1 MNAVATPIKVLIA
14 DDQTLFRTGL
24 ARMLSADARFEV
36 VGQARDG
43 DEAINQALA
52 RNPDVVL
59 MDLQMPR
66 VTGVEATRRL
76 VRDAPGVHV
85 LVLSAYADKAMVSE
99 ALESGA
105 EGFVDKDVTYEEIVD
120 RILAVW
126 PAHGERSKRRHGQ
139 LSSRELQVLKQ
150 VAAGMSN
157 KQIARRLGISE
168 KTVRNHLSRVFSKL
182 QATNRTEAVMNAM
195 RFGLAIT

>member
-85 LVLSAYADKAMVSE
+85 LVLSAYADKAMVNDPS
-99 ALESGA
+99 AGMA
-105 EGFVDKDVTYEEIVD
+105 
-120 RILAVW
+120 
-126 PAHGERSKRRHGQ
+126 
-139 LSSRELQVLKQ
+139 SSRV
-150 VAAGMSN
+150 VS
-157 KQIARRLGISE
+157 
-168 KTVRNHLSRVFSKL
+168 SKS
-182 QATNRTEAVMNAM
+182 
-195 RFGLAIT
+195 